1 MFSVKFF
8 LVLNTIE
15 NREARACGAHEF
27 EIETTTLKGSSS
39 CVVHRVRS
47 SLTATVYST
56 IWISLDYSLL
66 DLDLHA

>member
-15 NREARACGAHEF
+15 NREAWACGAHEF

-39 CVVHRVRS
+39 CIVLRVRS
-47 SLTATVYST
+47 SLKTTVQPFGFPGLFT
-56 IWISLDYSLL
+56 L
-66 DLDLHA
+66 DLDLYA